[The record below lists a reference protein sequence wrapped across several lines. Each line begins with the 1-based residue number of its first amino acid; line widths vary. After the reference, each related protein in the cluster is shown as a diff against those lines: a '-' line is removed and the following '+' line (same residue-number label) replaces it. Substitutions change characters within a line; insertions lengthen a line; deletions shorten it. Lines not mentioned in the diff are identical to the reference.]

1 MFGFTEDTSFWNG
14 RATDYNGILEFDISL
29 YFSKNT
35 LLKNGELGENNNI
48 SRSNK
53 REILLVLCPFFG
65 ALLFILVCCKIW
77 AAIKLRSVFKFA

>member
-1 MFGFTEDTSFWNG
+1 MFGFTEDASFLNG

-53 REILLVLCPFFG
+53 LEKYCLFYVPFLKHYF
-65 ALLFILVCCKIW
+65 
-77 AAIKLRSVFKFA
+77 SY